1 VNTKFAHITM
11 SIASTVLLG
20 VLGAGMSLAVPISP
34 ATAAE
39 GVLSPTVDLS
49 APGFDG
55 IEPQVGV
62 DASGRAISVWERDG
76 VIQTRWSSD
85 GGVTWS
91 TVVDLSAD
99 ADMSDSPR
107 ITLDASGRAIAAW
120 RAQGAFGYA
129 IQARLSADGG
139 ATWSNTVTLAQ
150 QDRIMRN
157 PRVGINS
164 SGDAVAVWVA
174 KTSRSATAIKTSST
188 SDFGVT
194 WSTPANLVSL
204 EDNFPQP
211 QVAIDSAGR
220 AIAVWENVASGYA
233 AVQTKSSLDGG
244 LNWSAAVTLSQ
255 PIGTESTDKPRLSI
269 DGSGRAIAVWERN
282 NIIQS
287 SSSLDGGVTWSPAVD
302 LSSNLGISGAQEVS
316 IGDTGRAIVI
326 WRHYQDG
333 DPAAIIQTS
342 SSLDGGLTWSP
353 AIDVSEPEYPASDP
367 EVSVDGMGRAVAV
380 WESQRWD
387 QETGEQDPTVMQLS
401 MSTDG
406 GLTWSP
412 AVTLSAFTGEAHFA
426 QLNANSSG
434 RVFVVWQ
441 RYDFLEGEW
450 VVQTRSYL
458 FPAALAD
465 TGANDSVMGASV
477 MATAGLL
484 AAGAALTFATRRR
497 LARS

>member
-1 VNTKFAHITM
+1 MNTKFAHITM
-11 SIASTVLLG
+11 SIAITVLLG
-20 VLGAGMSLAVPISP
+20 VLGAGMGLAVPVSP
-34 ATAAE
+34 AAAADV
-39 GVLSPTVDLS
+39 VLSPTVDLS

-91 TVVDLSAD
+91 PAVDLSAD

-150 QDRIMRN
+150 QYRIMRN

-174 KTSRSATAIKTSST
+174 KTSRWATAIQTSST
-188 SDFGVT
+188 PDFGVT
-194 WSTPANLVSL
+194 WSTPTNLVSL

-302 LSSNLGISGAQEVS
+302 LSSNLGISYAQEVS

-326 WRHYQDG
+326 WSHYQDG

-387 QETGEQDPTVMQLS
+387 QETGEQDPTVMQSS

-450 VVQTRSYL
+450 VVQTRSYH

-465 TGANDSVMGASV
+465 TGANDSVMVASV

-484 AAGAALTFATRRR
+484 AAGALALAMRRR

>member
-1 VNTKFAHITM
+1 M
-11 SIASTVLLG
+11 G
-20 VLGAGMSLAVPISP
+20 LAVPVSP
-34 ATAAE
+34 AAAAD
-39 GVLSPTVDLS
+39 GVMSPTVDLS

-62 DASGRAISVWERDG
+62 DASGRAVSVWERAG
-76 VIQTRWSSD
+76 SIQTRWSSD

-91 TVVDLSAD
+91 AVVDLSAD

-107 ITLDASGRAIAAW
+107 ITVDASGRAIAAW
-120 RAQGAFGYA
+120 RAQAGGGFA
-129 IQARLSADGG
+129 IQARLSSDGG

-150 QDRIMRN
+150 QARTMRN
-157 PRVGINS
+157 PRVSINS

-174 KTSRSATAIKTSST
+174 KMKGGADAIQTSST

-194 WSTPANLVSL
+194 WSTPANLVPLVDST
-204 EDNFPQP
+204 PQP

-220 AIAVWENVASGYA
+220 AIAVWENVVSGYS

-244 LNWSAAVTLSQ
+244 LNWSEAVTLSQ
-255 PIGTESTDKPRLSI
+255 PFGTNSTDKPRLSI

-282 NIIQS
+282 DIIQS

-302 LSSNLGISGAQEVS
+302 LSSNLGISYAAEVS
-316 IGDTGRAIVI
+316 IGETGRAIAI
-326 WRHYQDG
+326 WRFSIAG
-333 DPAAIIQTS
+333 FPEVIIQTS

-387 QETGEQDPTVMQLS
+387 QETGEQDPTVIQLS

-450 VVQTRSYL
+450 VVQTRSYH

-465 TGANDSVMGASV
+465 TGANDSVVAASV
-477 MATAGLL
+477 AATAGLFT
-484 AAGAALTFATRRR
+484 AGAITLAMRRR
-497 LARS
+497 SARS

>member
-1 VNTKFAHITM
+1 M
-11 SIASTVLLG
+11 SIVATVLLC
-20 VLGAGMSLAVPISP
+20 VLGAGMGLAVPVSP
-34 ATAAE
+34 AAAAD

-91 TVVDLSAD
+91 TAVDLSAD
-99 ADMSDSPR
+99 ADMSDSAR
-107 ITLDASGRAIAAW
+107 ISVDASGRAIAAW

-150 QDRIMRN
+150 QNRAMRN
-157 PRVGINS
+157 PRVSINS
-164 SGDAVAVWVA
+164 SGDAVAVWMASKGRGNPAVQ
-174 KTSRSATAIKTSST
+174 TSST
-188 SDFGVT
+188 SDSGAT
-194 WSTPANLVSL
+194 WSSPVDLAVLSDAT
-204 EDNFPQP
+204 PQP

-220 AIAVWENVASGYA
+220 AIAVWENVVSGYYA
-233 AVQTKSSLDGG
+233 IQTKSSLDGG

-255 PIGTESTDKPRLSI
+255 PMGFGSTDKPRLSI
-269 DGSGRAIAVWERN
+269 DGSGRAIAVWTRTG
-282 NIIQS
+282 IIQS

-302 LSSNLGISGAQEVS
+302 LSSNLGNSYDAEVS
-316 IGDTGRAIVI
+316 IGETGRAIAI
-326 WRHYQDG
+326 WG
-333 DPAAIIQTS
+333 FESIIQSS

-353 AIDVSEPEYPASDP
+353 AVDVSSPEYPAWDP
-367 EVSVDGMGRAVAV
+367 EVSIDGLGRAIAV
-380 WESQRWD
+380 WES
-387 QETGEQDPTVMQLS
+387 EQATPVGTDSIIQSSVSL
-401 MSTDG
+401 DG
-406 GLTWSP
+406 GVTWSP
-412 AVTLSAFTGEAHFA
+412 PVDLSAPAGYAEFA

-434 RVFVVWQ
+434 RVFVVWS
-441 RYDFLEGEW
+441 RYDFLLGES

-484 AAGAALTFATRRR
+484 AAGALALAMRRR

>member
-1 VNTKFAHITM
+1 M
-11 SIASTVLLG
+11 SIATTVLLG
-20 VLGAGMSLAVPISP
+20 VLGAGMSLAVPSSP

-91 TVVDLSAD
+91 PAVDLSAD

-150 QDRIMRN
+150 QSRAMRN
-157 PRVGINS
+157 PRVSINS
-164 SGDAVAVWVA
+164 SGDAVALWVA
-174 KTSRSATAIKTSST
+174 KTSRVATAIQTSST
-188 SDFGVT
+188 PDFGVT
-194 WSTPANLVSL
+194 WSTPTNLVSL

-287 SSSLDGGVTWSPAVD
+287 SSSPDGGVTWSPAVD
-302 LSSNLGISGAQEVS
+302 LSSNLGISYAAEVS
-316 IGDTGRAIVI
+316 IGETGRAIAI
-326 WRHYQDG
+326 WRFSLAG
-333 DPAAIIQTS
+333 SPEVGSPEVIIQTS

-387 QETGEQDPTVMQLS
+387 QATGEQDPTVIQLS

-426 QLNANSSG
+426 QLNTNSSG

-484 AAGAALTFATRRR
+484 AAGALALAMRRR